1 MHYLAVGRT
10 DRSSRDLAL
19 AHCRT
24 IADGEMIS
32 LEQPWIFGVPL
43 IARVDD
49 GIRIED
55 LEAQVPAGCNAFVV
69 EGLAEPGAGQAFV
82 FGAHTMRDV
91 QHFRAYAD
99 LVPDVVARFGG
110 RFLARASKVTP
121 IAGNVV
127 PDRVVIT
134 EYPSADDSV
143 AYYVSEAYA
152 PLLKLRL
159 ATANTR
165 LVVLARSGPLPDFA
179 RKVAENYLRSRR
191 GASR

>member
-10 DRSSRDLAL
+10 DRSPRELSVAQ
-19 AHCRT
+19 CRT
-24 IADGEMIS
+24 IADGEIIS
-32 LEQPWIFGVPL
+32 LEQPWIFGAPL

-49 GIRIED
+49 GTRIED
-55 LEAQVPAGCNAFVV
+55 IEAQVPPSCNAFVV

-91 QHFRAYAD
+91 GHFRAYAD

-121 IAGNVV
+121 IAGDVV

-134 EYPSADDSV
+134 EYPSADDAV

-165 LVVLARSGPLPDFA
+165 LVVLARSGPLPDSA

-191 GASR
+191 GAPR